1 MNLNAY
7 AAEKRLA
14 LLEDLK
20 KGLPPR
26 EGEFSE
32 VLFKEGK
39 VKGQPQMGTTLY
51 HPSSIVFEFIYPD
64 PHTTAT
70 VLSVRLPSPER
81 IVFLPVPEWV
91 VETIWQGEI
100 DGSFHFESEALALMA
115 GLQAELEPSAN
126 EKWFGKRDAK
136 RRE

>member
-1 MNLNAY
+1 MNLNSY

-14 LLEDLK
+14 FLEDLK
-20 KGLPPR
+20 KGLAPR

-32 VLFKEGK
+32 VVFKEGK
-39 VKGQPQMGTTLY
+39 VKGQPQMGTTRY
-51 HPSSIVFEFIYPD
+51 EPSSIVFEFIYPD

-70 VLSVRLPSPER
+70 VLSVRVAAPER

-100 DGSFHFESEALALMA
+100 DGSFLFESVALALVA
-115 GLQAELEPSAN
+115 GFQSELGAGAN
-126 EKWFGKRDAK
+126 EKWFGKREPT